1 VRRDVPLKSRLIPKK
16 RSRTQAE
23 SDEENPATMRKTA
36 KIIVITAILDAT
48 QTNRA
53 KPAAMRISAKS
64 EGSMCDLLA
73 EERHEQGDC
82 SDELCNHRREEQ
94 RGTDRQ
100 ETLQRGEGCLRPLS
114 QPRPMERVSRV
125 VARETLLVIE
135 WDLQAIRERKAEQF
149 FFGLST
155 RADQP

>member
-1 VRRDVPLKSRLIPKK
+1 PRLL
-16 RSRTQAE
+16 
-23 SDEENPATMRKTA
+23 ATMRKTA

-53 KPAAMRISAKS
+53 KPAAMRISAQSASKARCVPSLPKS
-64 EGSMCDLLA
+64 ATNRAIAPTNCAITA
-73 EERHEQGDC
+73 EK
-82 SDELCNHRREEQ
+82 N
-94 RGTDRQ
+94 RGGPIARKPSKGGKDA
-100 ETLQRGEGCLRPLS
+100 LRPLS

-135 WDLQAIRERKAEQF
+135 WDLQTIRERKAEQF
-149 FFGLST
+149 FFGLSA